1 MREARKNICVD
12 IVKGLIQEMKQLLS
26 GESSMFVAT
35 EHIAAK
41 MMSTLQQDAECFNET
56 LHLRTK
62 ISELF
67 TEYCNFLSD
76 AASKLH
82 TQAEFLKQEPA
93 SPNRNMNIEKIVNRA
108 IAICH
113 RIEPGTAS
121 EQEQNTL
128 RLARLYELASSVMSE
143 DESRYSEMLVAQSKA
158 QAQLGNNSGA
168 VTLLD
173 QALCLMGYQKFNA
186 RLTGSDDTN
195 HRVADVLHKK
205 GLLLTH
211 MGEYQQALYCLAKGL
226 TLAEACTKHS
236 QLHRLQADILKAMG
250 VVVVMRDKGPAKS
263 IESMTLST
271 HLFEEALSRQVRAL
285 QGADRQI
292 VDASLLDHL
301 RHACLHVDVVA
312 GERSDHIDLN
322 PCRIFKVLS
331 SGPETTT
338 SAKLCLSNVIHAML
352 VEAASSRH
360 IQLSSLTGEWGARAL
375 AALLAHDKHLLV
387 ESDRVMDAL
396 FQVMKAHST
405 NRVVVGE
412 VCKGILSVLKVGQAA
427 KIGPLADRLI
437 MALAEVLDVHKRDLQ
452 VLKPV
457 LMVMHRLVGANPE
470 ARQACETWE
479 TKSVSNEGGEHM
491 DSARVTAAS
500 DSASRWSPQNLCP
513 VKFMLLLLNNLKV
526 CVGGEPDTTLHILE
540 MMEVFLN
547 DSVAGEIMQKAL
559 QYGAR
564 HGVRVCLPSLIQTAV
579 RAFPENAG
587 IQKAGRKV
595 YDLCRLPMQ
604 HSQSEDDKQMR
615 ANARITEAIQRLNE
629 KKGFVQHQTDVRL
642 HAAIQSGLISSGVRW
657 VKSAKRTTGTE
668 ISSEA
673 LAEALQRRLR
683 DVEEPLFRSSSSVG
697 DGDLA
702 PANCH
707 IELTPEEQ
715 ERFSVKSLPQNCYVK
730 IDDTTY
736 LKPADSLESLLN
748 EHVHINSIDQ
758 KSQTALFVASSKGVK
773 DAVAMLLKAGASVHL
788 VNDTKQTPLYKA
800 AENGHTEIVKMLISA
815 KADVNIS
822 DKDGDTAIS
831 AAAYCGHA
839 DTVQELIRAG
849 ANLEAVYPH
858 HTSPI
863 SWAATFGHVPVIEL
877 LIQAGANVNAPDKL
891 GRTPL
896 DLAMLHTDI
905 HPAASKRASFLLR
918 AAGAYA
924 GALGLK
930 WSKLGSSRPE
940 GSEIRNAALAKALYN
955 SAMSGDHDEVEFTRD
970 GFDQFHVT
978 NLSVDSYI
986 EVKSSSADPVY
997 FKPAQVSTLKRQGAS
1012 SWFSSSQRA
1021 RSLTRASGLR
1031 WEILAAKPS
1040 QGHQITNSTLA
1051 RALDRQ
1057 TEFKPEE
1064 WDAFGIEDLRVDD
1077 FIHSGTSFF
1086 RPAVDPNC
1094 DACAQPIKVARLR
1107 TGARDTRG
1115 RKETRGLSCN

>member
-1 MREARKNICVD
+1 
-12 IVKGLIQEMKQLLS
+12 
-26 GESSMFVAT
+26 MFVST

-41 MMSTLQQDAECFNET
+41 MMSTLQQDSECFNET

-62 ISELF
+62 ISELL
-67 TEYCNFLSD
+67 TEYCDFLSD

-82 TQAEFLKQEPA
+82 TQAEFLMQEPA
-93 SPNRNMNIEKIVNRA
+93 SPNRNVHIEKIINRA

-113 RIEPGTAS
+113 RIEEGTAS
-121 EQEQNTL
+121 EKEQNTL
-128 RLARLYELASSVMSE
+128 RLARLYELASSVMAE
-143 DESRYSEMLVAQSKA
+143 DESRYYGILVAQSKA
-158 QAQLGNNSGA
+158 QSQVGNNSDA

-173 QALCLMGYQKFNA
+173 QALCLMGYQKSNA
-186 RLTGSDDTN
+186 RLTGSDDT
-195 HRVADVLHKK
+195 HQRVADVLHKK
-205 GLLLTH
+205 GLILTH
-211 MGEYQQALYCLAKGL
+211 MGDYQQALYCLAKGFA
-226 TLAEACTKHS
+226 LAEACTKHS

-250 VVVVMRDKGPAKS
+250 VVVVMRDKRKAKS

-271 HLFEEALSRQVRAL
+271 YLFEEALSRQVCAL
-285 QGADRQI
+285 RGADRGNYALQI
-292 VDASLLDHL
+292 VDSSLLDHL
-301 RHACLHVDVVA
+301 RHDCLHVESMS
-312 GERSDHIDLN
+312 GERSDHIDLK

-331 SGPETTT
+331 SGPELTT
-338 SAKLCLSNVIHAML
+338 SAKLCLSDVIHAML
-352 VEAASSRH
+352 VEVASSRQ
-360 IQLSSLTGEWGARAL
+360 IQCSSLTGEWGVRAL
-375 AALLAHDKHLLV
+375 VALLAHDKHLLV
-387 ESDRVMDAL
+387 ESERVIDAL

-412 VCKGILSVLKVGQAA
+412 VCKGLLSVLKVGQAV

-437 MALAEVLDVHKRDLQ
+437 TALAEVLDAHKRDLQ

-457 LMVMHRLVGANPE
+457 LMVMHELVGASPE
-470 ARQACETWE
+470 ARQARETWE

-491 DSARVTAAS
+491 DSARVTVAS
-500 DSASRWSPQNLCP
+500 DSAAQWSPQNVCP
-513 VKFMLLLLNNLKV
+513 VQFMLLLLNKLKV
-526 CVGGEPDTTLHILE
+526 CVEGEPNATLHILE
-540 MMEVFLN
+540 MMEVFLS
-547 DSVAGEIMQKAL
+547 DSVAGGMMQKGL
-559 QYGAR
+559 HYGAQ

-579 RAFPENAG
+579 SAFPENTG

-595 YDLCRLPMQ
+595 YDMCRLPMQ
-604 HSQSEDDKQMR
+604 HSQSKDDKQMR
-615 ANARITEAIQRLNE
+615 AKVRITKAVQRLNE
-629 KKGFVQHQTDVRL
+629 KKGVVQHQTDVRL

-657 VKSAKRTTGTE
+657 VKTAKRNTGTE

-683 DVEEPLFRSSSSVG
+683 DVEESLFSGSSISSVG
-697 DGDLA
+697 DRDIA

-707 IELTPEEQ
+707 VELTTEEQ
-715 ERFSVKSLPQNCYVK
+715 EIFSVKRLPQDCYVK
-730 IDDTTY
+730 IDGTTY

-748 EHVHINSIDQ
+748 EHVHVNSIDQ
-758 KSQTALFVASSKGVK
+758 KSQTALFVASSKGMK
-773 DAVAMLLKAGASVHL
+773 DAVVMLLKAGASVHL

-815 KADVNIS
+815 KANVNIS
-822 DKDGDTAIS
+822 DKDGDTAVS

-849 ANLEAVYPH
+849 ANVDAYPH

-896 DLAMLHTDI
+896 DLAMLHTAI
-905 HPAASKRASFLLR
+905 HPAANKRASFLLR
-918 AAGAYA
+918 NAGAYA

-940 GSEIRNAALAKALYN
+940 GSEIRNAALAKALYD
-955 SAMSGDHDEVEFTRD
+955 SAMSGAHDEVAFTRD
-970 GFDQFHVT
+970 EWDQFHLT

-997 FKPAQVSTLKRQGAS
+997 FKPAQVSTLNRQDAS
-1012 SWFSSSQRA
+1012 LFFSSSQRK
-1021 RSLTRASGLR
+1021 RSSTRASGLR
-1031 WEILAAKPS
+1031 WEIITKPS
-1040 QGHQITNSTLA
+1040 QGHKITNSMLA
-1051 RALDRQ
+1051 RALERQ

-1086 RPAVDPNC
+1086 RPVVDPNC
-1094 DACAQPIKVARLR
+1094 HACAQPIKVAPANWSKRHEREAGSSRIIL
-1107 TGARDTRG
+1107 
-1115 RKETRGLSCN
+1115 